1 LALSY
6 NKEFKRRFQDS
17 LPGPLFGCV
26 QKSCKRHFRK
36 VRRSVRYGQ
45 SLLHKGLPTGPL
57 TITSIIFASPRPPNA
72 QSCLSIFCVRPIL
85 LLARLRYSSIAL
97 FSFSSPSTHLST
109 PSRTSSIHKH
119 DHLQVETQSNKSD
132 FVLIHKRPNLAPL
145 TLITYQHSHKSIN
158 ALSHKFPRNPHSAAA
173 SIRPGL
179 LRRAT
184 HLTLIRPSSS
194 RRAKNIRTL
203 RIPGNDPHRRQSKK
217 NPICQGGLVHF
228 GEKSMRED
236 DIDHPGISKRAR
248 YSHFH
253 F

>member
-1 LALSY
+1 LVLSY

-109 PSRTSSIHKH
+109 PSRTSSTHKH
-119 DHLQVETQSNKSD
+119 DRLQVETQSHQSN
-132 FVLIHKRPNLAPL
+132 FVLIHKRPSLAPS
-145 TLITYQHSHKSIN
+145 TLITLPALAQSRLMHCPTNFRETLIQLSIDP
-158 ALSHKFPRNPHSAAA
+158 SRAA
-173 SIRPGL
+173 ST
-179 LRRAT
+179 RRTPHYNSTLEFSTREEHSNVAYT
-184 HLTLIRPSSS
+184 WQRSSLT
-194 RRAKNIRTL
+194 AVEKNNL
-203 RIPGNDPHRRQSKK
+203 S
-217 NPICQGGLVHF
+217 GGLVHF
-228 GEKSMRED
+228 GGKSMRED
-236 DIDHPGISKRAR
+236 DIDHPGIPKRAS